1 MLNVLE
7 RSLSIL
13 TILTVLNQTFKTSRE
28 ADSKDFGLLNNK
40 SKQTVLL
47 EHVNLWWNKETPII

>member
-13 TILTVLNQTFKTSRE
+13 TILTVLNQTFKTSGDAE
-28 ADSKDFGLLNNK
+28 SKDFGALEQYL
-40 SKQTVLL
+40 QTKLSCQNMSVYGGIKKHL
-47 EHVNLWWNKETPII
+47 

>member
-13 TILTVLNQTFKTSRE
+13 TILTVLNQTFKTSGE
-28 ADSKDFGLLNNK
+28 ADSKDLGAFE
-40 SKQTVLL
+40 Q
-47 EHVNLWWNKETPII
+47 

>member
-1 MLNVLE
+1 VLNVLE

-13 TILTVLNQTFKTSRE
+13 TILTVLNQTFKTSEE
-28 ADSKDFGLLNNK
+28 ADSKDFGAFEQK

>member
-13 TILTVLNQTFKTSRE
+13 TILTVLNQTFKTSGE
-28 ADSKDFGLLNNK
+28 ADSEDLRAFE
-40 SKQTVLL
+40 Q
-47 EHVNLWWNKETPII
+47 